1 MTSSANS
8 SSSSDFSLCQMV
20 EIHLQEYFAAH
31 KDHLPESG
39 LYGRVMRE
47 IERILIRQTLNAV
60 GGNQV
65 KAASILG
72 INRNTLR
79 KKIQELG
86 VEL

>member
-1 MTSSANS
+1 MTNIKGSP
-8 SSSSDFSLCQMV
+8 SDCSLCAMV
-20 EIHLQEYFAAH
+20 ELHLEEYFAAH

-39 LYGRVMRE
+39 LYARVINE
-47 IERILIRQTLNAV
+47 IERVLIRQTLKLV
-60 GGNQV
+60 GGNQL